1 MIIVLSLS
9 LAMYF
14 YCFYSV
20 GRLVANVV
28 AKNRVKEIEAAA
40 EKVKTGIS
48 AASERFVTPK
58 RSFQLKNRLLEAGQP
73 RDLDVDGFVT
83 LKVLG
88 AVSGLIVGLIIAL
101 VGSFT
106 PGRFLVLM
114 IMLPG
119 IGFTLP
125 DAWLHRLIARRKKEI
140 ARSLPDIL
148 DMLTVSVEAGLGFDA
163 AVGKVV
169 KNFKGPLAKE
179 FGRWLQEVQFG
190 SARKEA
196 WRGLGRRV
204 NLPEVGSFIL
214 AVLQAD
220 TVGVSIGKALRIQA
234 GEMRVKRR
242 QWAEEAAMKTPVKV
256 VFPLVLCIFPAL
268 MIVIMG
274 PAAIKIYNTLS
285 F

>member
-1 MIIVLSLS
+1 MLIVFILS

-20 GRLVANVV
+20 GRLIANAV
-28 AKNRVKEIEAAA
+28 AKNRANEIEAAA
-40 EKVKTGIS
+40 EKVKTGIR

-73 RDLDVDGFVT
+73 RDLDVDGFVA

-88 AVSGLIVGLIIAL
+88 AAFGVIIGLIVAL
-101 VGSFT
+101 FGSFSLA
-106 PGRFLVLM
+106 RFLALM
-114 IMLPG
+114 IMMTG
-119 IGFTLP
+119 IGFTIP
-125 DAWLHRLIARRKKEI
+125 DAWLHRLITRRKKEI

-179 FGRWLQEVQFG
+179 FCRWLQEVQFG

-204 NLPEVGSFIL
+204 NLPEVSSFIL

-220 TVGVSIGKALRIQA
+220 TFGVSIGKVLRIQA

-268 MIVIMG
+268 MIIIVG
-274 PAAIKIYNTLS
+274 PAAIKIFNTLS
-285 F
+285 Y

>member
-1 MIIVLSLS
+1 MLIILSLL

-14 YCFYSV
+14 CSFFLV
-20 GRLVANVV
+20 GRLVVDAVS
-28 AKNRVKEIEAAA
+28 KKRVKEIKTAA
-40 EKVKTGIS
+40 ERVKTGIS

-58 RSFQLKNRLLEAGQP
+58 RSFYFKNRLLEAGQP
-73 RDLDVDGFVT
+73 RELDVDGLIT
-83 LKVLG
+83 LK
-88 AVSGLIVGLIIAL
+88 IVGAAAGMIISIVAA
-101 VGSFT
+101 
-106 PGRFLVLM
+106 
-114 IMLPG
+114 I
-119 IGFTLP
+119 IGFFGLARLLVIVFMLTGTGFFLP
-125 DAWLHRLIARRKKEI
+125 DVWLFRLIARRKKEV

-169 KNFKGPLAKE
+169 KNFKGALAQE
-179 FGRWLQEVQFG
+179 FYRWLQEVQLG

-204 NLPEVGSFIL
+204 NLPEVHSLIL

-220 TVGVSIGKALRIQA
+220 TFGVSIGKVLRVQA
-234 GEMRVKRR
+234 GEMRIKRR

-268 MIVIMG
+268 MIIILG
-274 PAAIKIYNTLS
+274 PAGIKIVNNLS